1 MLGCP
6 PVPGQPLAVLS
17 AGSVHSGAYYELVH
31 HGVVWLG
38 FIVEMFVASW
48 VLLLAHE
55 LGHLVAGH
63 LVGLRFF
70 EVKLGAGRRIGVTR
84 SRVAVTEWS
93 FWPVL
98 GLVRSFT
105 PRHEIH
111 QLRAAIFYLGG
122 PLASLLM
129 VAAAFWWRRSVE
141 AAGPDEWSNSASQL
155 ALFLALGFFAI
166 SLWPSTQIVHLGVVI
181 SDGAMLCDLF
191 RPSRGETA
199 LHIAYAKI
207 LHAHA
212 LRAHGLEDQAIALCG
227 EVFGDPAFDD
237 SWSMRQSLVVLA
249 SNIGFAE
256 QTLPLI
262 RKALLVPIERPK
274 EFAVFADSFASGVLF
289 RDQPPCFE
297 EALLLVRRASELCPE
312 LLTLKGTMGG
322 LLFEMGERDEARPLL
337 QACYDGNG
345 SPADRGISAA
355 YLAHYAL
362 AEKNADA
369 LNNYVREANRQL
381 RCQPLVERVLA
392 NLRAQTATSSPA
404 APS

>member
-1 MLGCP
+1 MLGCA
-6 PVPGQPLAVLS
+6 PVLDQALAVSS
-17 AGSVHSGAYYELVH
+17 AGLVESGAFYELVH
-31 HGVVWLG
+31 HGGVWLG
-38 FIVEMFVASW
+38 FIAEMFVACW
-48 VLLLAHE
+48 VLLLVHE
-55 LGHLVAGH
+55 LGHLLAGR

-70 EVKLGAGRRIGVTR
+70 EVKLGVGRRMAARR
-84 SRVAVTEWS
+84 SRSAVTEWS

-105 PRHEIH
+105 PRREIH
-111 QLRAAIFYLGG
+111 WLRAAIFYLGG

-129 VAAAFWWRRSVE
+129 VAAAFWWRRTVE
-141 AAGPDEWSNSASQL
+141 PAGPDQWSNSASQL
-155 ALFLALGFFAI
+155 ALFLALGFLAI
-166 SLWPSTQIVHLGVVI
+166 SLWPATQIVHLGVVI
-181 SDGAMLCDLF
+181 SDGALLLDLF

-212 LRAHGLEDQAIALCG
+212 LRAHGWEDRAIALCD
-227 EVFGDPAFDD
+227 EVFSDSAFED
-237 SWSMRQSLVVLA
+237 SWPMRRSLVVLA
-249 SNIGFAE
+249 STIGFAE
-256 QTLPLI
+256 QTLPLV
-262 RKALLVPIERPK
+262 RKALLVPIDRAK

-289 RDQPPCFE
+289 RYQPPCFE

-362 AEKNADA
+362 TEKNTDA
-369 LNNYVREANRQL
+369 VTKYVREANGHARGQH
-381 RCQPLVERVLA
+381 LVERVLA
-392 NLRAQTATSSPA
+392 NLRAQAATSSPA